1 WVHFSVNFC
10 FSEAADGVVVKSQL
24 NFQAGKVE
32 IFIKSCFLFISI
44 VTAKCYRSLIDKLK
58 LCESFEKKNN

>member
-1 WVHFSVNFC
+1 LHFHYIRHWVHFSVNFC

-32 IFIKSCFLFISI
+32 LF
-44 VTAKCYRSLIDKLK
+44 Y
-58 LCESFEKKNN
+58 F